1 MLKNYDVST
10 GHSLYSKHRF
20 RNDVHHMVI
29 FDDLLDSPCVR
40 VRLYLTDDAY
50 AVVKKEAA
58 NGHIRILQDAE
69 VIEGTIVNKRK
80 KKNST
85 R

>member
-1 MLKNYDVST
+1 M
-10 GHSLYSKHRF
+10 
-20 RNDVHHMVI
+20 
-29 FDDLLDSPCVR
+29 DSPCVR

-58 NGHIRILQDAE
+58 IGHIRILQDAD

>member
-1 MLKNYDVST
+1 MKT
-10 GHSLYSKHRF
+10 
-20 RNDVHHMVI
+20 
-29 FDDLLDSPCVR
+29 
-40 VRLYLTDDAY
+40 
-50 AVVKKEAA
+50 AVV
-58 NGHIRILQDAE
+58 ILNWNTEDFLRKFLPGLLRSVAKVQDAE